1 MSSIEQVLLE
11 AVTTDHLQVILVA
24 GERSDAFDACLERV
38 LQQQLRLDAEGVV
51 RSWLRTQLMVPV
63 RMPKSRSPIE
73 AFYRQIVRKAGPET
87 LASFFPDLHLKH
99 HRRDINDPTVRALV
113 LLSEAVL
120 KGYSELRQEL
130 FAYLLTER
138 SQEALAEIGL
148 SENLEHLD
156 DKLFVLSTIL
166 QCMIGVKALIGTG
179 GAVGPACR
187 VYLMLSELEHLLTLP
202 GEIAW
207 AFLHALESLSHDV
220 GPGLTIWMQ
229 STTIDTTAMQQ
240 LEKRFG
246 SRLLQEW
253 ITHRWLE

>member
-1 MSSIEQVLLE
+1 MSSIESAIVE
-11 AVTTDHLQVILVA
+11 AVTTDRAQVFLSA
-24 GERSDAFDACLERV
+24 GNVLDTFDACLERV

-73 AFYRQIVRKAGPET
+73 AFYRQIVRKAGPEP
-87 LASFFPDLHLKH
+87 LAAFYPNLLLKQS
-99 HRRDINDPTVRALV
+99 HRDNTDPVVQALV
-113 LLSEAVL
+113 LLSEAIL
-120 KGYSELRQEL
+120 KRYTALTPSL
-130 FAYLLTER
+130 FAYLLKPCTKATLGE
-138 SQEALAEIGL
+138 LGL

-156 DKLFVLSTIL
+156 DKLFVLNMIL
-166 QCMIGVKALIGTG
+166 QCMIGVKAKIGTG

-187 VYLMLSELEHLLTLP
+187 LYLILSELEHLLALP

-207 AFLHALESLSHDV
+207 AFLRALEDLSRDV

-229 STTIDTTAMQQ
+229 STTSDPITMKQ
-240 LEKRFG
+240 LEMRFG
-246 SRLLQEW
+246 SRLLKEW